1 MKMLMHRRGNR
12 TLLAIAALL
21 LVAGLSTLRLTSS
34 AGGNA
39 GEGRATIAKLF
50 FLNIRGQVLSANP
63 DGSDRRVLVDAL
75 ATSPDGIAVDV
86 AHGHIYWSNMGA
98 ANADD
103 GSVMRANLDGSNV
116 TTIVPA
122 GGTFTAKQLKLDE
135 VNRKLYWSDR
145 EGMRV
150 QRANLDGTGLETLVE
165 VATGDA
171 ARRDAANWCV
181 GIAVDAERGHV
192 YWTQKGG
199 DNEGRGS
206 IRRAGIDIPRGQT
219 AANRTDIEVLFDAL
233 PEPID
238 LDLDLES
245 RQIYW
250 TDRGDAPRGNTVNR
264 APMDPPAGFDPKRR
278 TDAMILAS
286 NFDET
291 IGIALDLP
299 RGMMYITDLRGSLYS
314 TRLDGSDR
322 KLLGSGLGSLTGIA
336 FAEIPAAAPTTN

>member
-1 MKMLMHRRGNR
+1 MSRRRGNR
-12 TLLAIAALL
+12 VLLGVAALL
-21 LVAGLSTLRLTSS
+21 VAAGLSSVRSSSS
-34 AGGNA
+34 AANQVNA
-39 GEGRATIAKLF
+39 GATTSKIF
-50 FLNIRGQVLSANP
+50 FLNIRGQVLSANT
-63 DGSDRRVLVDAL
+63 DGSDRRVLVDGL
-75 ATSPDGIAVDV
+75 TTSPDGIAVDV
-86 AHGHIYWSNMGA
+86 ANGHIYWSNMGA

-103 GSVMRANLDGSNV
+103 GSIVRSNLDGSNV

-135 VNRKLYWSDR
+135 VNRQLYWSDR

-150 QRANLDGTGLETLVE
+150 QRVNLDGTGLETIVE
-165 VATGDA
+165 VAKGAD

-192 YWTQKGG
+192 YWTQKGA

-206 IRRAGIDIPRGQT
+206 IRRAGLNIPRGQT
-219 AANRTDIEVLFDAL
+219 AANRTDVEVLFDAL

-238 LDLDLES
+238 LDLDLMN

-264 APMDPPAGFDPKRR
+264 APMDPPAGFHPARR
-278 TDAMILAS
+278 TDAKILAS
-286 NFDET
+286 NFNET
-291 IGIALDLP
+291 IGVALDLP

-314 TRLDGSDR
+314 TKIDGSER
-322 KLLGSGLGSLTGIA
+322 RVLGSGLGSLTGIA
-336 FAEIPAAAPTTN
+336 FVELPAGPRQTN